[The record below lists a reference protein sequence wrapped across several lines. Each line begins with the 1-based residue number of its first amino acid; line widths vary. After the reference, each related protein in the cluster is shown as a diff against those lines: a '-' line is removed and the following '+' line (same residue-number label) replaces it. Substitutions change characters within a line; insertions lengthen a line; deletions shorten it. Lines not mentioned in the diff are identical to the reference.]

1 MPRHKLTDDERRRGQ
16 SKGAETKRTRRE
28 DAELEAREEL
38 AGAVDQA
45 VATLV
50 AELHAENAT
59 DRIRAA
65 AQILDRAWGRPRQ
78 AHDVAVMATPD
89 AAAARERLAEL
100 LARRGGNLTDAN
112 GDA

>member
-16 SKGAETKRTRRE
+16 SKGAQTKRARRE
-28 DAELEAREEL
+28 DAEREARADL
-38 AGAVDQA
+38 AGAVAQA

-78 AHDVAVMATPD
+78 AHDVAVVTPPGRCGSSRE
-89 AAAARERLAEL
+89 ARRAARA
-100 LARRGGNLTDAN
+100 
-112 GDA
+112 

>member
-16 SKGAETKRTRRE
+16 SKGAETKRTRRA

-78 AHDVAVMATPD
+78 AHDLAVVTTPD
-89 AAAARERLAEL
+89 AASAREKLAEL
-100 LARRGGNLTDAN
+100 LARRGGNLADAN